1 MTGQALYELAMDILA
16 LRFPDGDIPVSCE
29 DIYNMVVDIW
39 HNRCHNRRIHVLSM
53 QTLTLKHIIKE
64 NSIFI

>member
-29 DIYNMVVDIW
+29 DITGRALG
-39 HNRCHNRRIHVLSM
+39 RCV
-53 QTLTLKHIIKE
+53 
-64 NSIFI
+64 